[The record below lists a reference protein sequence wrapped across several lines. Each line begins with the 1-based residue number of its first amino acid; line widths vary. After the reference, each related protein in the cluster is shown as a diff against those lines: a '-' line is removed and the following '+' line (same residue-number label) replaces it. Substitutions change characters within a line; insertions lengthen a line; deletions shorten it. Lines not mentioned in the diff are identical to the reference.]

1 VAETFQHLGPFSDL
15 VAAAR
20 ASRQLLPSPRSA
32 VEARH
37 RAGTTLR
44 FTLGGENP
52 SGIATERTWVLDG
65 IVGEELTWSVGF
77 GPRSSAWLLRPEGA
91 AHPLPGVVALHDHG
105 NLKRWGKEK
114 IADGPDAANP
124 AIASHR
130 DTYYG
135 GRAFANALA
144 NGGFVV
150 LVPDTFLWGSRR
162 FPLDTMPPY
171 QQRLADPIS
180 DAMGFA
186 DSYEGAAY
194 LHEGVVAKYCAV
206 LGTSIA
212 AITAYEDRVALNYLR
227 GRFDVDSA
235 RIAAVGFSGG
245 GLRASLLGATAG
257 VPLTRV
263 IAGMMS
269 TYDGLLDHNVAG
281 HTWMLF
287 PEGWATQGDLPDLAA
302 AGAPS
307 PLLTQ
312 YALDDGQFT
321 VEGMRASDMRIAAL
335 YAAYPAAEAYTS
347 QFFAGRHRFDLEMQD
362 AAFEWL
368 HRQFLSTF

>member
-1 VAETFQHLGPFSDL
+1 MAETFQHLGPFSDL

-20 ASRQLLPSPRSA
+20 ANRQLLPSPRSA
-32 VEARH
+32 AEARH
-37 RAGTTLR
+37 RAGATLR

-52 SGIATERTWVLDG
+52 SGIATERAWVLDG

-77 GPRSSAWLLRPEGA
+77 GPRTSAWLLRPEGA

-114 IADGPDAANP
+114 IADGPDAAKP

-130 DTYYG
+130 DAYYG

-144 NGGFVV
+144 NRGFGV

-162 FPLDTMPPY
+162 FPFDTMPPY
-171 QQRLADPIS
+171 QQRLADAIS

-194 LHEGVVAKYCAV
+194 LHEDVVAKYCAI
-206 LGTSIA
+206 LGTSIG

-227 GRFDVDSA
+227 SRHDVDTA

-245 GLRASLLGATAG
+245 GLRASLLGVTADA
-257 VPLTRV
+257 PLTRV

-269 TYDGLLDHNVAG
+269 TYEGLLDHNVAG

-287 PEGWATQGDLPDLAA
+287 PERWANSRRLARPCCSR
-302 AGAPS
+302 GAFPAS
-307 PLLTQ
+307 H
-312 YALDDGQFT
+312 T
-321 VEGMRASDMRIAAL
+321 VCA
-335 YAAYPAAEAYTS
+335 
-347 QFFAGRHRFDLEMQD
+347 
-362 AAFEWL
+362 
-368 HRQFLSTF
+368 